1 MHLYFCHKRSLVKR
15 TCYFLLALILGS
27 SCGNVKSEKKNDNES
42 SFVYTIPEPAAISDK
57 EKARYEA
64 MLESFF
70 DSALFRRG
78 FNGGVLVAKEG
89 QILYEQY
96 VGYRD
101 LRTKDPLTD
110 TTSLHLASTSKPF
123 TGMAVLKLVQDGKVS
138 LDDSLTKFFP
148 ELAHYPGIT
157 LRMLLSHRS
166 GLPNYVYFMADKTK
180 WDQNVYVTNEDMFK
194 FLVNEKPARSFT
206 PGSRF
211 SYSNT
216 NYVLLA
222 MLIEKVSG
230 MSYPEFMK
238 KELFEPM
245 QLNHTYVFTLK
256 DSSTAT
262 PSFDPNGGFWKND
275 FLEGTYGDKNIY
287 STPRD
292 LLRWDQVL
300 YTGKFIRQSLLDS
313 AFIGQ
318 SRERNSLH
326 NYGLGWRLLEYPN
339 GKKIVYHFGRWHGFT
354 PAFARLID
362 EKVTII
368 ILGNKFN
375 RSIYQAAHKAYGLFG
390 AYDGR
395 TGGEDQ
401 ESSTEST
408 PPPPRPAKT
417 KESPKKKEPAKK
429 AVRRKG

>member
-1 MHLYFCHKRSLVKR
+1 MSHLYFCHKRSLVKR

-27 SCGNVKSEKKNDNES
+27 SCGNVKTEKKNNNES
-42 SFVYTIPEPAAISDK
+42 SFVYELPEPAAMSDK
-57 EKARYEA
+57 EKAHYET

-78 FNGGVLVAKEG
+78 FNGSVLVAKGG
-89 QILYEQY
+89 QIIYEKY

-101 LRTKDPLTD
+101 LRKRDSLTD

-123 TGMAVLKLVQDGKVS
+123 TGMALLKLVQDGKVN

-148 ELAHYPGIT
+148 ELAHYPGVTIQ
-157 LRMLLSHRS
+157 MLLCHRS

-180 WDQNVYVTNEDMFK
+180 WDQNVYVTNEDMFN

-206 PGSRF
+206 PGTRF

-222 MLIEKVSG
+222 MLIEKISG
-230 MSYPEFMK
+230 MSYPDFMK

-256 DSSTAT
+256 DSATAT
-262 PSFDPNGGFWKND
+262 PSFDPGGGYWKND

-292 LLRWDQVL
+292 MLRWDQIL
-300 YTGKFIRQSLLDS
+300 YTGEFIRQSLLDS
-313 AFIGQ
+313 AFTGQ
-318 SRERNSLH
+318 SRERHSLH

-354 PAFARLID
+354 PAFARLTD

-375 RSIYQAAHKAYGLFG
+375 RSIYHAAHKAYSLFG
-390 AYDGR
+390 PYDERG
-395 TGGEDQ
+395 TSAGDDD
-401 ESSTEST
+401 SSTE
-408 PPPPRPAKT
+408 PAPAQP
-417 KESPKKKEPAKK
+417 KEAPGKKEPAPKPVK
-429 AVRRKG
+429 RKR